1 MKDNKIEE
9 ENKENNLIININD
22 NDNNNGNNDNEEKI
36 CEYNFETDLLKY
48 KFDYNSKFKICKLEE
63 KEKKKFILQIF
74 LNSSKINMFNK
85 VISLQK
91 LYELYKEEKN
101 NSMLYYISYKLLK
114 YFKEQ
119 RIPAYYLNATTFF
132 NSEFLSEQKNYFY
145 VFKYFKDFKKIIN
158 INIKNYVNDEIQ
170 DNIILKIKTYQSIFE
185 KVLIKDKITEL
196 KEVINNI
203 LEKNKNKEKEKNK
216 IQKNENKEKTSTKND
231 EDGNNLEKF
240 KNINEIEINSNN
252 NNIKENNNIINGDTI
267 ENEEILKI
275 DKIIDN
281 ENKNGNENKNN
292 RSLQNKNSKKEINK
306 NSEEGETT
314 QKSTIMPSKFDK
326 IVSNYII
333 EESIESQQ
341 ENEKYLYA
349 INKAWLENAKLFIDS
364 YLFAKEINS
373 FEQFFNDSFN
383 LNYAYRYYLSDEKIK
398 TIPENHEFF
407 PFPGPI
413 NNLPLTAFKDIWI
426 DPINTEENV
435 IIDKNLILG
444 KDYYL
449 INYKEWIILQNSFS
463 STNEIKRKNNNVE
476 MTQIGVFVF
485 DQRFKQNGNITNL
498 LNKKV
503 IQIGKNASISDF
515 YEKILICV
523 DHAINKQII
532 IKNDNGN
539 KTINGIKNDK
549 NINKKIENINSIDND
564 DDDIKTKIVNHSS
577 NNKIKNNNI
586 TDKGKI
592 KSNINND
599 IKDIN
604 SIEDEKTENT
614 ENIIDINNIDTDNDK
629 NIIINQD
636 INKTNEDIKKDEV
649 NKNLNIINE
658 NNNNIN
664 INNIDILE
672 KDDINKIEINENINE
687 DKELLFYKVK
697 KENRDIIIEMQ
708 ICFVND
714 IPTYESVFINEI
726 NFSKDNNIQDIFK
739 KYNPKTELLIIE
751 IVDKKSNNKFL
762 HQIKPIP
769 NSGQVY
775 SCSICNHKIR
785 DLNDTKYT
793 CEVCSMYLFCDK
805 ICGRKNDCE
814 KGIQHQRLNNLLSEL
829 LLSQEFNFPK
839 FLSKKF
845 KPEKYNNTKNKNKG
859 VAGLYN
865 LGNTCYM
872 NCSLQCLS
880 HTKDLTK
887 YFLNYCFQNEVNL
900 SSSFGTNGIL
910 VKIYLDI
917 INQLWLSNINKINPI
932 FFRVGFSQSTRKFL
946 NNNQQDAMEFL
957 SIFLNSL
964 HEDLN
969 RVSEKP
975 YLQLERHKKGE
986 SEYEESQRFWN
997 YHILRENSIVVD
1009 LFHGQ
1014 LKNIIKCLVCGN
1026 ISRNYEPFIN
1036 ITLPIPEK
1044 HNFYVFKFFND
1055 LNCKNIFISVNSE
1068 TTVYN
1073 LIQKCKKFLSKEI
1086 LEAAKK
1092 IKEKE
1097 SYKTL
1102 VLNNCLEIVK
1112 LNKDKLIS
1120 YVYTQDNDN
1129 LIQEFYKKKL
1139 LTCIGGEEEIV
1150 FFEKKRM
1157 PDYHENIY
1165 VYPIM
1170 TNIGNANKISYL
1182 SYPVVFSVKLN
1193 MTIEDLENLILSRF
1207 MDIIDNKKVK
1217 KDDYVIDLNIFHPPI
1232 NLNKG
1237 FLNIVKQYKE
1247 CPFCRES
1254 YSTKKFCPL
1263 YSYFRRTDTLSKIFK
1278 YFKDGVLVLL
1288 ARSFYFDKT
1297 KKVYPDFN
1305 FEENNLIN
1313 KNRNIYDSFNLFG
1326 SEESLGEKDLLSCP
1340 TCRKRTRI
1348 SKAIRIN
1355 RPPNYLIIQLKRFK
1369 KKSDNFFSIF
1379 EDDKNSTFVYFPK
1392 KNLDLSSYVD
1402 GKDNINAIYNLYA
1415 IINHTNEECNHF
1427 TAICRNNN
1435 RWIEFDDSKL
1445 YEADNPITK
1454 DAYILFYVKK
1464 DIDK

>member
-1 MKDNKIEE
+1 MKENKIEE

-22 NDNNNGNNDNEEKI
+22 NDDNNVNNDNEEKY
-36 CEYNFETDLLKY
+36 EYNFETDLLKY
-48 KFDYNSKFKICKLEE
+48 KFDYNSKFKSCKLEE
-63 KEKKKFILQIF
+63 KEKNKFILQLF

-91 LYELYKEEKN
+91 LFELYKEEKN
-101 NSMLYYISYKLLK
+101 NYMLYNISYKLLK

-119 RIPAYYLNATTFF
+119 RIPSFYLNASTLF
-132 NSEFLSEQKNYFY
+132 NSEFLSKQINYFY

-158 INIKNYVNDEIQ
+158 INMKNYVNDEIQ
-170 DNIILKIKTYQSIFE
+170 ENIVLKIKTYQSIFE
-185 KVLIKDKITEL
+185 SVLIKDKIAQL
-196 KEVINNI
+196 KEVITNI
-203 LEKNKNKEKEKNK
+203 LEKNKNNNKKKEKNK
-216 IQKNENKEKTSTKND
+216 IQKNENKEKKITKID
-231 EDGNNLEKF
+231 KDGNNSEKV
-240 KNINEIEINSNN
+240 KNINEVEINSINDN
-252 NNIKENNNIINGDTI
+252 DIKENNNRINGDTT
-267 ENEEILKI
+267 ENEEIIKI

-281 ENKNGNENKNN
+281 ENENTNKNN
-292 RSLQNKNSKKEINK
+292 DTLQNKNSKKEINK
-306 NSEEGETT
+306 NNEEGETT
-314 QKSTIMPSKFDK
+314 QKNTIMSSKLDK

-333 EESIESQQ
+333 EESLESQQ
-341 ENEKYLYA
+341 ENEKYVYA

-364 YLFAKEINS
+364 YFFAKEINS
-373 FEQFFNDSFN
+373 SEQFFNDSFN
-383 LNYAYRYYLSDEKIK
+383 INYVYNYYLSDQKIK
-398 TIPENHEFF
+398 TIPENHEFY

-426 DPINTEENV
+426 DPINSEEND

-444 KDYYL
+444 KDYFF
-449 INYKEWIILQNSFS
+449 INYKDWIIIQNAFSF
-463 STNEIKRKNNNVE
+463 TNEIKRKKNNVE
-476 MTQIGVFVF
+476 MIQMGVFIF
-485 DQRFKQNGNITNL
+485 DQRFKQKTNITSL
-498 LNKKV
+498 LNKKF
-503 IQIGKNASISDF
+503 IQIGKNASISEF
-515 YEKILICV
+515 YKKIIICV
-523 DHAINKQII
+523 DHAINEQEN
-532 IKNDNGN
+532 IKNDNKN
-539 KTINGIKNDK
+539 KTINENNNDK
-549 NINKKIENINSIDND
+549 NINNKLENINSIDNN
-564 DDDIKTKIVNHSS
+564 DIKTKIENHSS

-586 TDKGKI
+586 VDKGKN
-592 KSNINND
+592 KNNINND

-604 SIEDEKTENT
+604 AIEDEKTEDT
-614 ENIIDINNIDTDNDK
+614 ENPINININIIDNNDDN
-629 NIIINQD
+629 NNIINQD
-636 INKTNEDIKKDEV
+636 INKNNEDNKKDEV
-649 NKNLNIINE
+649 NKNLNITNE

-672 KDDINKIEINENINE
+672 EDNINKIEINKSIND

-697 KENRDIIIEMQ
+697 KENRDIIIEMK
-708 ICFVND
+708 ICFVNE

-726 NFSKDNNIQDIFK
+726 TFSKDNNIQDIFK

-751 IVDKKSNNKFL
+751 IVDKKSNNQFL

-775 SCSICNHKIR
+775 SCSICSHKIR

-793 CEVCSMYLFCDK
+793 CEICSMYLFCDK

-814 KGIQHQRLNNLLSEL
+814 KGIQHQKLNNLLSEL

-845 KPEKYNNTKNKNKG
+845 KPDKYNKSKNKNKG

-887 YFLNYCFQNEVNL
+887 YFLNYCFQNEINL
-900 SSSFGTNGIL
+900 STSFGTNGIL
-910 VKIYLDI
+910 VKIYSDI
-917 INQLWLSNINKINPI
+917 INQLWLSNINKINPN

-969 RVSEKP
+969 RISQKP
-975 YLQLERHKKGE
+975 YIQLERHKKGE

-997 YHILRENSIVVD
+997 YHTQRENSIVVD

-1014 LKNIIKCLVCGN
+1014 FKNIIKCLVCGN

-1044 HNFYVFKFFND
+1044 HNFYMFKFFND
-1055 LNCKNIFISVNSE
+1055 LNCKNIIINVNSE

-1073 LIQKCKKFLSKEI
+1073 LIQKCKEFLSKEI

-1092 IKEKE
+1092 IDSKE
-1097 SYKTL
+1097 SYRIV

-1139 LTCIGGEEEIV
+1139 SLCIGGEEEIV
-1150 FFEKKRM
+1150 LFEKKRI

-1165 VYPIM
+1165 VYPII
-1170 TNIGNANKISYL
+1170 TNIGSVKKIDYL

-1263 YSYFRRTDTLSKIFK
+1263 YSYFRRTDTISKIFK
-1278 YFKDGVLVLL
+1278 KIKDGVLILL

-1305 FEENNLIN
+1305 FEENNYIN

-1326 SEESLGEKDLLSCP
+1326 SEESLGEKDLLNCP
-1340 TCRKRTRI
+1340 TCKRRTRI

-1369 KKSDNFFSIF
+1369 KKSENFFSF
-1379 EDDKNSTFVYFPK
+1379 LEDDKISTFVYFPK

-1445 YEADNPITK
+1445 YEANNPITK